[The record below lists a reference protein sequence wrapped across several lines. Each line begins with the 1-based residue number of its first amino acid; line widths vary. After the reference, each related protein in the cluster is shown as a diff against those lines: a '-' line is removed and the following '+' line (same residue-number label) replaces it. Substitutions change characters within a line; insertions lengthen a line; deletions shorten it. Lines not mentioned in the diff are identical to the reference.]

1 MKKVDGGNGPA
12 RGGGKWR
19 AGRREETW
27 SWRERTTNSVNDGV
41 WRRRIEERRPARDP
55 FSGRLAA
62 RTDLSVL
69 WCV

>member
-1 MKKVDGGNGPA
+1 MESGATRRDMELE
-12 RGGGKWR
+12 R
-19 AGRREETW
+19 ADDKQCE
-27 SWRERTTNSVNDGV
+27 DGV

-69 WCV
+69 WCVEVFAHVV